1 MQEHQISMS
10 GAKEDHTYYISAN
23 YFDQSGIV
31 ETTSFKRYTFRFNS
45 DNKLTKWLK
54 VGNSFSVAN
63 SKQIGMD
70 VNRTMGGE
78 IMAAAMFT
86 PPTIAAFNEDGSFAG
101 APTAFYQPKRTPYS
115 ILKNNHVEN
124 RRTDLI
130 GNIYG
135 DVSLFKGL
143 SFRTN
148 VSVVMNFTTSENF
161 APTFNEGIAQSSVT
175 NNSYT
180 YSNYSNW
187 LWNNVFTYNKSIKK
201 HHITALGGMEATES
215 RSEYLLGTASF
226 GENVIRIVKSV
237 GASTSQFEQNF
248 SSNSLISYFGNFSYN
263 YDQKYYLEGN
273 IRRDGSSQFGLNS
286 RWGTF
291 PSVSGAWRLSK
302 ESFFPKT
309 AINDMKLRLS
319 YGEVGNNKIGD
330 FSFIAPLKT
339 VLYSMS
345 GNDNQYNTGTVIA
358 YMANPNLKWETSKQT
373 NFGVDISLLDS
384 RLTLAADYFV
394 TNVEDML
401 LGLQIPAFTG
411 ISFSDAEIKT
421 GTVTSNVGSLTNKG
435 FEFEASYKGK
445 IGQVAYSVNG
455 NLTTFHNEVTNIG
468 NNEEIWGQM
477 YKGQN
482 ISRTIVG
489 GSLGEFYGYV
499 ADGIFQTQSEVDAAN
514 ALDGDS
520 STAYQN
526 AKTAP
531 GDYKFK
537 DLDGDNKITA
547 DDRTTIGSPI
557 PDFTY
562 GLGINLEYKDFT
574 FSTLLVGSQ
583 GNDVFFASRTDLES
597 SSQRNYNKS
606 RVMLDAWNGAGSSNT
621 VARIIS
627 SDPNQNSRISSKFVE
642 DGSYLRVRNIQ
653 LGYNIPARLT
663 NKIKASKAQVYI
675 SGQNLFTFTKYSGF
689 DPEVGNLNGSNLNAG
704 IDTDLYPQAQ
714 SIHIGA
720 SITF

>member
-1 MQEHQISMS
+1 
-10 GAKEDHTYYISAN
+10 
-23 YFDQSGIV
+23 
-31 ETTSFKRYTFRFNS
+31 
-45 DNKLTKWLK
+45 
-54 VGNSFSVAN
+54 
-63 SKQIGMD
+63 
-70 VNRTMGGE
+70 
-78 IMAAAMFT
+78 
-86 PPTIAAFNEDGSFAG
+86 
-101 APTAFYQPKRTPYS
+101 
-115 ILKNNHVEN
+115 
-124 RRTDLI
+124 
-130 GNIYG
+130 
-135 DVSLFKGL
+135 
-143 SFRTN
+143 
-148 VSVVMNFTTSENF
+148 
-161 APTFNEGIAQSSVT
+161 
-175 NNSYT
+175 
-180 YSNYSNW
+180 
-187 LWNNVFTYNKSIKK
+187 
-201 HHITALGGMEATES
+201 
-215 RSEYLLGTASF
+215 
-226 GENVIRIVKSV
+226 
-237 GASTSQFEQNF
+237 
-248 SSNSLISYFGNFSYN
+248 
-263 YDQKYYLEGN
+263 LEGN

-468 NNEEIWGQM
+468 NNEEILGQM